1 MYDPLDPGPEVCMT
15 SVDLWFFF
23 YVELHQSV
31 KFLIE
36 IVIYG
41 AYQVSHMKHAT
52 ADKNMI
58 GDVMQFVHFPVWNF
72 LLKKQKYKF
81 RGTEI

>member
-1 MYDPLDPGPEVCMT
+1 MHDSCGLVIFLLCGIASECEV
-15 SVDLWFFF
+15 LNR
-23 YVELHQSV
+23 
-31 KFLIE
+31 

-72 LLKKQKYKF
+72 DLLAEETKIQV
-81 RGTEI
+81 